1 MNNFNEE
8 NIIVIKISDS
18 VDLKNNI
25 FGYKVNGVKILSSL
39 DENILWFYL
48 CSNELKEKIELN
60 K

>member
-25 FGYKVNGVKILSSL
+25 FGYKVNGVKMKT
-39 DENILWFYL
+39 FYDFIYAQM
-48 CSNELKEKIELN
+48 N
-60 K
+60 

>member
-39 DENILWFYL
+39 DENIL
-48 CSNELKEKIELN
+48 
-60 K
+60 